1 MAYTKSIVTLI
12 RVVSTRITDSC
23 FWASHFREGNP
34 DFYEFVA
41 KPMTSF

>member
-23 FWASHFREGNP
+23 FRTSHFREGNP
-34 DFYEFVA
+34 DSYEFVV
-41 KPMTSF
+41 KPVTSF